1 MAKDTGIKGTRL
13 LRKMISGFEASTDS
27 SDPAVWSLEEGQ
39 SDWQIITNGSNQ
51 MAVWRGYYDLAGY
64 AREDLTA
71 MVAVPGF
78 QECDE
83 WFMGA
88 TITIGERPVI
98 KTWDIISK
106 VHLPDG
112 IFDTDTFLNNGIP
125 CGWSAPGMIGGSN
138 FNLEEIFAGR
148 FRIFSVNQTIGN
160 TLVQTTEQAWGAGDA
175 TAGNRIYITRMVM
188 LEDTQVYPDGRIC
201 APPMA
206 VILPV
211 ALIHEKDLPYI
222 QRLRR
227 SYALSDT
234 RSSV

>member
-1 MAKDTGIKGTRL
+1 MTKDTQIKGTRL
-13 LRKMISGFEASTDS
+13 LRKLIAGFDAAPDAEG
-27 SDPAVWSLEEGQ
+27 VWAFEGGQ
-39 SDWQIITNGSNQ
+39 SDWRIITNGSNQ

-64 AREDLTA
+64 AAEKLTS

-88 TITIGERPVI
+88 LTIGPRPVI
-98 KTWDIISK
+98 KTWDILSK
-106 VHLPDG
+106 VKLPDG
-112 IFDTDTFLNNGIP
+112 IFDTDTFLNNGVP

-160 TLVQTTEQAWGAGDA
+160 TLVQTNEQAWGAGDA
-175 TAGNRIYITRMVM
+175 TAGSRIYITRMVM
-188 LEDTQVYPDGRIC
+188 LEDTQLYPDGRIC

-211 ALIHEKDLPYI
+211 ALLHEKDLPYI

-227 SYALSDT
+227 SYTLSDE

>member
-1 MAKDTGIKGTRL
+1 MTKDTEIKGTRL
-13 LRKMISGFEASTDS
+13 LRKMIAGFDASPD
-27 SDPAVWSLEEGQ
+27 AEGVWTFEKGQ
-39 SDWQIITNGSNQ
+39 SDWRIITNGANQ

-64 AREDLTA
+64 TAEDLTA
-71 MVAVPGF
+71 MVAVPGW

-83 WFMGA
+83 WFMVATVPSIGA
-88 TITIGERPVI
+88 RPVI
-98 KTWDIISK
+98 KTWDILSK
-106 VHLPDG
+106 VKLPDG
-112 IFDTDTFLNNGIP
+112 IFDTDTFLNNGVP

-160 TLVQTTEQAWGAGDA
+160 TLVQTNEQAWGAGDA
-175 TAGNRIYITRMVM
+175 TAGSRIYITRMVM

-227 SYALSDT
+227 SYALSDE